1 MGWVKRIIG
10 ETSEN
15 RIMGQKKS
23 IIHQG
28 LLIDQALES
37 GSLKQRNVVA
47 VLTGITGSGKTWLLN
62 RLFDRLPPCRSLQQ
76 HGTR

>member
-15 RIMGQKKS
+15 RIIGQKKS

-28 LLIDQALES
+28 LMKRPSDT
-37 GSLKQRNVVA
+37 VV
-47 VLTGITGSGKTWLLN
+47 VSEIINDNG
-62 RLFDRLPPCRSLQQ
+62 
-76 HGTR
+76 

>member
-15 RIMGQKKS
+15 KIIGQKKS

-28 LLIDQALES
+28 LIGNRVSQAES
-37 GSLKQRNVVA
+37 AAYIIILNVVYFHEGG
-47 VLTGITGSGKTWLLN
+47 VT
-62 RLFDRLPPCRSLQQ
+62 
-76 HGTR
+76 